1 VIFSP
6 GELLFLLWRWF
17 LSSSFSHTTPSNVS
31 EMIEVKK
38 VPPNVNGMVFIYG
51 VQSLMGFV
59 GLSSGCQ
66 PETQPKR
73 SNTFKNDEGV

>member
-1 VIFSP
+1 
-6 GELLFLLWRWF
+6 
-17 LSSSFSHTTPSNVS
+17 
-31 EMIEVKK
+31 MIEVKK